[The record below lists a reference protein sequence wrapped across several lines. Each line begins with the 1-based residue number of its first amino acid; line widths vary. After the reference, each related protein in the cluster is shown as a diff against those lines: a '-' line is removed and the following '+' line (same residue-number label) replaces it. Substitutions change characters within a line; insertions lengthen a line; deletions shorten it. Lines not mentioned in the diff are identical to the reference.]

1 MILRTLTVALAMLV
15 ISACSHAPTGPA
27 PAAATSA
34 ASAFANACLACMHFI
49 KAKDYL
55 KREERVPA
63 MAELNQA
70 IALDAQAEYY
80 AVRGHV
86 HAELAQPE
94 AAIADLDQAL
104 RLQPEHPE
112 ARFDRAFLSY
122 AQGDLKRAQA
132 DIIRAVQLSPRNP
145 RFLGGRCVIDIA
157 SGRDAKN
164 ALTYCERALEYPRPA
179 NAYTARGEAYLLL
192 RRDHEALADFG
203 AALVAQPTHM
213 RALYGRGLARTRL
226 GEHESGQ
233 KDMATALQHLPGA
246 AREFIP
252 GT

>member
-1 MILRTLTVALAMLV
+1 MTLRTLTIALAMLT
-15 ISACSHAPTGPA
+15 ISACSHIATAPT
-27 PAAATSA
+27 PAASTSA
-34 ASAFANACLACMHFI
+34 ATAYANACLACMHFI

-63 MAELNQA
+63 LAELNQA

-86 HAELAQPE
+86 HTELAQLE
-94 AAIADLDQAL
+94 AAVADIDQAL

-112 ARFDRAFLSY
+112 ARFDRAFISFE
-122 AQGDLKRAQA
+122 QGDLKRART
-132 DIIRAVQLSPRNP
+132 DIIRAIQRSPRNP

-157 SGRDAKN
+157 SGREAKD

-179 NAYTARGEAYLLL
+179 NAYTARGQAYLLL
-192 RRDHEALADFG
+192 HRDHEALADFE
-203 AALVAQPTHM
+203 AALAAQPNHM
-213 RALYGRGLARTRL
+213 RALYGRGLARARL
-226 GEHESGQ
+226 GEWESGR
-233 KDMATALQHLPGA
+233 KDRETALQHLPGA